1 MTKVSVIIPT
11 YGIPVFLNKAIES
24 VFNQTLVDL
33 EIIIVDDNDPDTEA
47 RFLTE
52 KIVHKHSKSSKS
64 INYLKHQKNKNGA
77 AARNTGIA
85 VAKGKYISFL
95 DSDDEYAA
103 QRMEKCY
110 NIMEKS
116 TLKDAGVYT
125 GCEFKRKGKTY
136 HIHKKVKEGN
146 FILETL
152 AGTFMFSTGSNI
164 FVRKNVVE
172 ELNGFDE
179 SFLRHQDYEFLVR
192 LFENYNLKAISEV
205 LVTKNNENF
214 NLPVVQT
221 MIQIKAQYLSKFDS
235 VIKKM
240 NLKNQNFIFES
251 HYISIAEQALKTN
264 NKTIAKEYYKKAKYY
279 RKHAL
284 KIKVRKF
291 AFRLLNLVKS

>member
-52 KIVHKHSKSSKS
+52 KIVQKHSKSSKN

-110 NIMEKS
+110 NIMEQS

-240 NLKNQNFIFES
+240 NLENQNFIFES